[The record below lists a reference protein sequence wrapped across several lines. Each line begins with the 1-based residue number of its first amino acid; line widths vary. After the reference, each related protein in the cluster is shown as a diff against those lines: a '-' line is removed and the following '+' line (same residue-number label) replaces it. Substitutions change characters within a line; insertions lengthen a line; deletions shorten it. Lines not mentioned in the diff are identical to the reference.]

1 MKATVFGLAGKGCG
15 TVVWHGERL
24 RRVIAAPVAAV
35 AVAMM
40 IPYIIYAVVDRNAEV
55 ERRASE
61 CAEIAAQAIEYAWS
75 FVGENASAGDI
86 PPLIREAVGSGPL
99 ADCTVVF
106 QLNGSNLSEAESW
119 ATSVPVGGATKVVE
133 MPDGTFAYALARH
146 VGERGQAHGEGAL
159 IVAVPFAKYQGVA
172 ASYIVTDIVFLLVL
186 IATIIGALWV
196 PVTKYVTRPVEK
208 LDAAASRIAQGNLD
222 LRVDRREI
230 DARGELGS
238 LTDSFNSMVKSVA
251 AAQGEVESR
260 VVERTAELTEAN
272 AQLAARASQIER
284 LNGKLSEQNRYKSEF
299 LAIVSHELK
308 TPITALLTN
317 VDNVREERDDVAR
330 RDMCD
335 QMERSL
341 EDLRQQ
347 ILMILDAAKV
357 ESGSIAPQICAVD
370 INDVIGEAE
379 LMLGMIAR
387 GKGVACTVRV
397 AEMPVLMTD
406 PDMVYKIGVNLVG
419 NAIKFTPAEGHVTVD
434 VKWFSQDEVL
444 SIEVT
449 DTGVGLGTDD
459 PECLFERFRQGD
471 SSLGR
476 SYGGTGLGLSLSRD
490 FARMLGGDV
499 EAFALERGSRF
510 VACVRAIPWREE
522 CDDD

>member
-1 MKATVFGLAGKGCG
+1 
-15 TVVWHGERL
+15 
-24 RRVIAAPVAAV
+24 
-35 AVAMM
+35 
-40 IPYIIYAVVDRNAEV
+40 
-55 ERRASE
+55 
-61 CAEIAAQAIEYAWS
+61 
-75 FVGENASAGDI
+75 
-86 PPLIREAVGSGPL
+86 
-99 ADCTVVF
+99 
-106 QLNGSNLSEAESW
+106 
-119 ATSVPVGGATKVVE
+119 
-133 MPDGTFAYALARH
+133 
-146 VGERGQAHGEGAL
+146 
-159 IVAVPFAKYQGVA
+159 
-172 ASYIVTDIVFLLVL
+172 
-186 IATIIGALWV
+186 
-196 PVTKYVTRPVEK
+196 
-208 LDAAASRIAQGNLD
+208 
-222 LRVDRREI
+222 
-230 DARGELGS
+230 
-238 LTDSFNSMVKSVA
+238 
-251 AAQGEVESR
+251 
-260 VVERTAELTEAN
+260 
-272 AQLAARASQIER
+272 
-284 LNGKLSEQNRYKSEF
+284 
-299 LAIVSHELK
+299 
-308 TPITALLTN
+308 
-317 VDNVREERDDVAR
+317 
-330 RDMCD
+330 MCD

>member
-1 MKATVFGLAGKGCG
+1 M
-15 TVVWHGERL
+15 
-24 RRVIAAPVAAV
+24 
-35 AVAMM
+35 
-40 IPYIIYAVVDRNAEV
+40 
-55 ERRASE
+55 
-61 CAEIAAQAIEYAWS
+61 
-75 FVGENASAGDI
+75 
-86 PPLIREAVGSGPL
+86 IREAVGSGPL

-106 QLNGSNLSEAESW
+106 HLNGSNLSEAESW

-357 ESGSIAPQICAVD
+357 ESGSIAPQKCAVD